1 MIPCE
6 NPVSGVIKYLYQR
19 LQGTLIAGEKHCLLW
34 FFFKGLGHVIFKTF
48 QVRIHLNTTLNLG
61 NFSR

>member
-19 LQGTLIAGEKHCLLW
+19 LQVKNIVYYE

-48 QVRIHLNTTLNLG
+48 QVRIHLNTTLTLG